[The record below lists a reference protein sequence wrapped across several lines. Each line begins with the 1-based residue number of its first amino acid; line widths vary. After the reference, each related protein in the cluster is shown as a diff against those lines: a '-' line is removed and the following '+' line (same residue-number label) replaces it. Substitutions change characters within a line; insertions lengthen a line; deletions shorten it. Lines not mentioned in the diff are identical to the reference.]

1 MMTVV
6 SAHFL
11 KTGRTK
17 GKSSTSLREPSS
29 VIMFSGGV
37 DSVSVLKRLL
47 EETDEKIYAH
57 HIHLKNNEGM
67 NNIKRYKAEELTL
80 IKLVPYMKKTFRD
93 FHYSESTIDVRQLMD
108 LIPQY
113 YEEEDE
119 ELTALSFIPDLTYY
133 NLIGGIL
140 AKLSNSNN
148 LHIGTCTEDYKHYL
162 SASSLQARQQN
173 MDQIVDGASYGNGYP
188 FEVNIQKPHDELTKK
203 QNIEYLGKELMDMV
217 WYCRHPIEK
226 DGELLSCNT
235 NVGIYTPAVDS
246 ETGELYKCGSCT
258 IVSDALIEI
267 KEEETQR
274 GIKYA

>member
-1 MMTVV
+1 MTIL
-6 SAHFL
+6 SITFSD
-11 KTGRTK
+11 TGRTK

-57 HIHLKNNEGM
+57 HIHLKNNEGV
-67 NNIKRYKAEELTL
+67 NNIKRYKAEALAL
-80 IKLVPYMKKTFRD
+80 RKIVPYMKKTFRD
-93 FHYSESTIDVRQLMD
+93 FHYSESTIDIRQLMD

-148 LHIGTCTEDYKHYL
+148 LHIGTCTEDYKYYP
-162 SASSLQARQQN
+162 SASSLQERQQN
-173 MDQIVDGASYGNGYP
+173 MDQIVDGASYGNQYP
-188 FEVNIQKPHDELTKK
+188 FKVNVQRLHDKQTKK

-217 WYCRHPIEK
+217 WYCRQPIEK

-235 NVGIYTPAVDS
+235 DVGIYTPAVDS
-246 ETGELYKCGSCT
+246 ETGEIYKCRSCI
-258 IVSDALIEI
+258 IVSDALIEM
-267 KEEETQR
+267 EEEQEE
-274 GIKYA
+274 KEYA

>member
-1 MMTVV
+1 MEIV
-6 SAHFL
+6 SQHFY

-37 DSVSVLKRLL
+37 DSVSVLKRIL

-57 HIHLKNNEGM
+57 HIHLKNNEGVH
-67 NNIKRYKAEELTL
+67 NIKRYKAEALTL
-80 IKLVPYMKKTFRD
+80 RKIVPYMKKTFRD
-93 FHYSESTIDVRQLMD
+93 FHYSESTIDVRQLID
-108 LIPQY
+108 LIPEY
-113 YEEEDE
+113 YEEEDK

-148 LHIGTCTEDYKHYL
+148 LHIGTCTEDYEYYL

-173 MDQIVDGASYGNGYP
+173 MDQIADGASYGNQYP
-188 FEVNIQKPHDELTKK
+188 FKVNVQRLHDKQTKK

-226 DGELLSCNT
+226 DGKLLSCNT
-235 NVGIYTPAVDS
+235 DVGIYKQGVDL
-246 ETGELYKCGSCT
+246 ETGQIFKCRSCKV
-258 IVSDALIEI
+258 VSDALIEI
-267 KEEETQR
+267 EEEKIQR
-274 GIKYA
+274 GTKYA